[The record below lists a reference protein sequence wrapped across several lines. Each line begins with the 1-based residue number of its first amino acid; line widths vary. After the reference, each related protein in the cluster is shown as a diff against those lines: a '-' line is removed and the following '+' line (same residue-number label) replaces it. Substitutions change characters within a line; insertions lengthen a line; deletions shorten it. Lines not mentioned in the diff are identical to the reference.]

1 MAVYL
6 PPDRVT
12 VGTFYRNVK
21 GKRRGA
27 ADNWV
32 VVAADV
38 RMYLTP
44 RRPSSQTS
52 RPEVQ
57 FDDMVAYESQWFW
70 ARLEEVNNDLRIG
83 HRLERQGK
91 RDLFITQNDILGH
104 VQQLLLSDSG
114 QSA

>member
-1 MAVYL
+1 MYL
-6 PPDRVT
+6 PRDRT
-12 VGTFYRNVK
+12 TIGTFYRNVK

-27 ADNWV
+27 ANNWV

-44 RRPSSQTS
+44 RRPSSQAS

-57 FDDMVAYESQWFW
+57 FDNMVAYESQWFW

-83 HRLERQGK
+83 HRLERTGR
-91 RDLFITQNDILGH
+91 RDLFIAQNDILGE
-104 VQQLLLSDSG
+104 VQQLLLTDSE